1 MKTDS
6 NRAIKNTVQWIG
18 LLVIVVLF
26 FILYYPVISYLV
38 YNWTIDENYSHG
50 FIIPFI
56 SAYLVWERRRFL
68 HPSSSSSNYLGIGIL
83 LFGLFLLIIGDVGA
97 ELFTTRVS
105 MLFVLS
111 GLVIFLFGKRVFKP
125 VSFPIAYLIFMI
137 PLPKIVF
144 NSVAFPLQ
152 LLATRLG
159 TGIIQFFGIPV
170 LREGNLIYLAFNT
183 LEVTEA
189 CSGIRSLIT
198 MLALAVIFAHISL
211 NRLWKKLILVLSAIP
226 IAIASNALRI
236 AGTGLLAHYVGIAAA
251 QGFYHTFQGWFLFVI
266 SFISILIISMGLRKL

>member
-1 MKTDS
+1 MDTE
-6 NRAIKNTVQWIG
+6 RPKNTIVQWIG
-18 LLVIVVLF
+18 LSAIAILF
-26 FILYYPVISYLV
+26 ILLYYPVISYLV

-56 SAYLVWERRRFL
+56 SVYLVWERRRL
-68 HPSSSSSNYLGIGIL
+68 LSPSSSSSNYVGIGIL
-83 LFGLFLLIIGDVGA
+83 LFGLFLLIIGDMGA

-111 GLVIFLFGKRVFKP
+111 GVVIFLFGREVLKTVL
-125 VSFPIAYLIFMI
+125 FPIAYLLFMI
-137 PLPKIVF
+137 PLPQIVF
-144 NSVAFPLQ
+144 NAVAFPLQ
-152 LLATRLG
+152 LLAARLG
-159 TGIIQFFGIPV
+159 TVIIQFFGVPV

-198 MLALAVIFAHISL
+198 MLALAVILAHMSL
-211 NRLWKKLILVLSAIP
+211 DRFWKKSILVLSAIP

-266 SFISILIISMGLRKL
+266 SFISILIISIGLRKL